1 MGNFNNLRVLI
12 SFFAFILTTFMN
24 GIKETDTVNA
34 PLLLVISSASMD
46 ALKIEIKLWE
56 RAFEKEHG
64 RLPEKD
70 DIKKDKEVK
79 RKYKQYAQLKKDAT
93 VKPSVEVNVEQ
104 TPVKSHVNNTKAE
117 FGPTPQMNGKLV
129 SIFEMQVSAMKTHQS
144 DQEDTVGSPVRSN
157 DLVRRQLNF
166 SITPNSSPMKQVPN
180 LSANIVVS
188 RPKYGPNSPMRIG
201 DIGLQLSETP
211 KTLGRTL
218 DLKSS
223 PFSPSPL
230 IKRPVKTLSQLAKEH
245 AIIKDEFESNPE
257 DFSEFTAIRTL
268 TEKLMQEEH
277 MDIIEEGDEGTVGNE
292 TESNYVR
299 KVKTIKKRTKAKM
312 RPAALNEKSTNIPD
326 KNVHEQLAKLKERE
340 YNKMLGKEVEESE
353 SDSEQQS
360 NPPVKKK
367 QRKSKYNLVS
377 NNFKRLNLPTK
388 AGRNRAS
395 KWRGRR

>member
-1 MGNFNNLRVLI
+1 
-12 SFFAFILTTFMN
+12 MN

>member
-1 MGNFNNLRVLI
+1 
-12 SFFAFILTTFMN
+12 MN

-144 DQEDTVGSPVRSN
+144 DQEDIVGSPVRSN

-268 TEKLMQEEH
+268 MEKLMQEEH

>member
-1 MGNFNNLRVLI
+1 
-12 SFFAFILTTFMN
+12 MN
-24 GIKETDTVNA
+24 IIKETGTVNA
-34 PLLLVISSASMD
+34 PLLLAISSASMD

-93 VKPSVEVNVEQ
+93 IKPSVEVNVEQ

-129 SIFEMQVSAMKTHQS
+129 SIFEMQVSAMKNQQS
-144 DQEDTVGSPVRSN
+144 DQDDIVGSPIRSN

-201 DIGLQLSETP
+201 DVGLQLSETP
-211 KTLGRTL
+211 KTLGRSL

-245 AIIKDEFESNPE
+245 AIIKDEFESNAE

-292 TESNYVR
+292 PESNYVR
-299 KVKTIKKRTKAKM
+299 KVKTIKKRTRAKM

-360 NPPVKKK
+360 NQPVKKK

>member
-12 SFFAFILTTFMN
+12 SFFAFILTSFMN
-24 GIKETDTVNA
+24 SIKETDTVNA

-144 DQEDTVGSPVRSN
+144 DQEDIVGSPVRSN